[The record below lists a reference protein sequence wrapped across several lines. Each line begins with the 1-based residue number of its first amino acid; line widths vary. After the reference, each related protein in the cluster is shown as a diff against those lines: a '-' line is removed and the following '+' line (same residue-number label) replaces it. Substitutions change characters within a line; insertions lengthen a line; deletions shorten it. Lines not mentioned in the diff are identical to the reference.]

1 VDFPSQ
7 RCWISLPNAVG
18 FPFPTASFLSPIHHH
33 PHPPTYPNL
42 PASCIAIITH
52 HASSVSTIV
61 CWSNGQEQRD
71 DGWMDGWRG
80 GCGVVSDDAHNFS
93 TTTTERFGVAS
104 IDLVA
109 NHPQSSVTRGCLQLC
124 NLVVEEEMVVV
135 VK

>member
-1 VDFPSQ
+1 
-7 RCWISLPNAVG
+7 
-18 FPFPTASFLSPIHHH
+18 
-33 PHPPTYPNL
+33 
-42 PASCIAIITH
+42 
-52 HASSVSTIV
+52 
-61 CWSNGQEQRD
+61 
-71 DGWMDGWRG
+71 MDGWRG

-93 TTTTERFGVAS
+93 TTTTTERFGVAS